1 VGTTEEKIDLHAVE
15 VGKKKM
21 ERGAES
27 SPMLPAQTMTERNLK
42 SYQVSKLKFLLPT
55 L

>member
-1 VGTTEEKIDLHAVE
+1 MDLHAVE
-15 VGKKKM
+15 ISKKKM

-27 SPMLPAQTMTERNLK
+27 SPLLPAQTLAERNLK
-42 SYQVSKLKFLLPT
+42 SYQVSKLKFLLHT